1 MNRVFIVFL
10 IILHSQVIFAQFTD
24 DFSDGDFT
32 TSPGWIG
39 DSSKFEIDSTYK
51 LHTKY
56 DTLSG
61 EISLV
66 TQSKVAKNAVWEFES
81 IYLFE
86 PSTSNYAR
94 VYLMSDQQDLKDN
107 LNGYFVKIG
116 GISGV
121 SDDVCLYAKNGN
133 VETKLIDGIDGVVS
147 NNPELRIKVTRDG
160 SGNWELFT
168 DITGGSFK

>member
-1 MNRVFIVFL
+1 MNRVFFIFL

-24 DFSDGDFT
+24 DFSDGNFT
-32 TSPGWIG
+32 DSPSWIG
-39 DSSKFEIDSTYK
+39 DSSKFEIDSTNK
-51 LHTKY
+51 LHTKL

-94 VYLMSDQQDLKDN
+94 VYLMSDQQDLKSN

-116 GISGV
+116 GVSGV
-121 SDDVCLYAKNGN
+121 SDDVCLYSKIGN
-133 VETKLIDGIDGVVS
+133 VFSV
-147 NNPELRIKVTRDG
+147 
-160 SGNWELFT
+160 
-168 DITGGSFK
+168 